1 MRDDN
6 DYAGM
11 SKEDLRTH
19 LTATSKQLAAWQ
31 FALGNAK
38 KQQARSFIEAYASS
52 RGKSV
57 SERSREGEM
66 ASVGDQGEVYEAEGR
81 VAFHATI
88 RDLIVTLLHA

>member
-31 FALGNAK
+31 CDEGQGYFMSRPLDA
-38 KQQARSFIEAYASS
+38 ARRIRPG
-52 RGKSV
+52 RGSLHHDDLRRIG
-57 SERSREGEM
+57 RS
-66 ASVGDQGEVYEAEGR
+66 
-81 VAFHATI
+81 HKT
-88 RDLIVTLLHA
+88 